1 MLKLLKAVVVLAAL
15 AGLVF
20 LLPLGGRTV
29 ADRWSAASGARD
41 FGRRLWTELERR
53 ASSSPAP
60 SSPGPRAQAR
70 AGERPG
76 TGRAA
81 ERPVERTTEADR
93 AEVDRIV
100 GERLK
105 DPAR

>member
-1 MLKLLKAVVVLAAL
+1 MLKLLKAVVVLGAL

-29 ADRWSAASGARD
+29 ADRWSAADGARD
-41 FGRRLWTELERR
+41 FGRRLWTELRGR
-53 ASSSPAP
+53 VP
-60 SSPGPRAQAR
+60 SGPTPSRPGQKAQAR

-76 TGRAA
+76 GGRAA

-100 GERLK
+100 GERLR